1 MDSDLVKTIRDDMDF
16 KLASNDTMDQHCDMG
31 IVPTIYLIFNFSAA
45 FFIITVLTC
54 LEKRTGYS
62 KCLCCCC
69 RPGIVYPINL
79 VDSNVNRLACAAAFG
94 LTASKCF
101 ELVRGSKITSNIPSW
116 AYSLYAMV
124 YVVVMGFT
132 FYPFFL
138 CLSTNW
144 KILGSILG
152 FIYSGTTL
160 AYMLY
165 ELIQCPID
173 DLLDSVEGKILYFL
187 PQMLCMLYTTFVYL
201 HTFLKRVISLWKN
214 KNETSEY
221 TNISRRKLVQPHQ
234 LEHVKLLLRGQRA
247 ITGAGISVPDVDN
260 ILKIYT
266 YKRDPTF
273 RYSLKIIV
281 TFTVALLCIY
291 QAALTWVFY
300 TKDIVKSGKEFIKS
314 FDSSSEDILISLVDV
329 VAASSALGLVLSGLV
344 TLVNVS
350 GILLSYRADIKRLYK
365 GDYSK
370 FLIKKEDI
378 NASSIVSRNLTYSG
392 SQIAYMMWGFLI
404 LYAVFT
410 SLGVILAVFLVLP
423 ISGKLSSDFLI
434 PIKTIAPGIAVAMIV
449 FYLQT
454 LICNQAFLQKIATN
468 SNGKANSVLA
478 LNNRKA
484 YHNVSYFMFFFYIF
498 LGLFGCLMNRIGR
511 SVLLGLVFLGRM
523 DRCCLLPGYELFDKG
538 YTSYISFLRFE
549 ETHQHPVL
557 VTFCDLLLD
566 HVHKNSEENMINF
579 GAEPACPPSRLK
591 PMNNMQR
598 MWLKAYTMV
607 QNNLQNQQ
615 QEKENTDVLKNEK
628 VTKEISNVVNENVD
642 IKI

>member
-1 MDSDLVKTIRDDMDF
+1 MDSGIVKNISDAMDYE
-16 KLASNDTMDQHCDMG
+16 LPSNGTMDQYCDMG
-31 IVPTIYLIFNFSAA
+31 LFRLIYPLLNVTAA
-45 FFIITVLTC
+45 VFIITVLTC
-54 LEKRTGYS
+54 LEKRTGNS

-69 RPGIVYPINL
+69 SPGIVYPVNL
-79 VDSNVNRLACAAAFG
+79 VDGNVDRLAFAAAFG

-101 ELVRGSKITSNIPSW
+101 EFTRVSIITPNIPSW
-116 AYSLYAMV
+116 AYSLYVMV
-124 YVVVMGFT
+124 YVLGMGFS

-138 CLSTNW
+138 CLSTKR

-152 FIYSGTTL
+152 LIYSGTAL

-165 ELIQCPID
+165 ELIKCPID
-173 DLLDSVEGKILYFL
+173 DLLDSLKGKILYLL
-187 PQMLCMLYTTFVYL
+187 PQMLCLLYTSFVYL

-234 LEHVKLLLRGQRA
+234 LEHVKLLLRGRRA

-281 TFTVALLCIY
+281 TFTVALICIY
-291 QAALTWVFY
+291 QGALTWIFY
-300 TKDIVKSGKEFIKS
+300 TKDFVESSKQYFQL
-314 FDSSSEDILISLVDV
+314 FDSRRKDILISLVDV
-329 VAASSALGLVLSGLV
+329 VAASSALGLVFSGLV

-350 GILLSYRADIKRLYK
+350 GILMSYRADMKRLYK

-378 NASSIVSRNLTYSG
+378 SASFIVSRNITYSG
-392 SQIAYMMWGFLI
+392 SQIAYLLWGFLS

-410 SLGVILAVFLVLP
+410 SLGVILAVFLILP
-423 ISGKLSSDFLI
+423 LSGKLSSDFLI
-434 PIKTIAPGIAVAMIV
+434 PIKAISPGIAVAIII
-449 FYLQT
+449 FCLQT

-468 SNGKANSVLA
+468 SNGKTNSVLA

-511 SVLLGLVFLGRM
+511 SVLLGIVFLGRM
-523 DRCCLLPGYELFDKG
+523 DRCLLPGFASFDKG

-566 HVHKNSEENMINF
+566 HVHKNSEYNMINF

-607 QNNLQNQQ
+607 RNNLQNQR
-615 QEKENTDVLKNEK
+615 QEKENMDVLKNKK
-628 VTKEISNVVNENVD
+628 VTKGISNIVNENVA
-642 IKI
+642 IEI